1 MKDDQRI
8 QIEQLYLEMFEKL
21 MVYARCSLDNEDLAE
36 EAVQNTF
43 QIACQKPDEVCGSP
57 SPQGWLVLTLRN
69 TIRHMIS
76 SRATAKRIVETYLLS
91 QLKEEAVWEDP
102 VDLSRQYGD
111 IADTEEFRLLS
122 EMAIEGKTHKEIAL
136 SRGISI
142 QVCRKRM
149 QRAKEILRKKIQ
161 K

>member
-1 MKDDQRI
+1 MKDDQRV
-8 QIEQLYLEMFEKL
+8 QIETLYLEMFERL
-21 MVYARCSLDNEDLAE
+21 IAYARSSLENEDLAE

-43 QIACQKPDEVCGSP
+43 QIACQKPDELCNSP
-57 SPQGWLVLTLRN
+57 NPQGWLMLTLRN
-69 TIRHMIS
+69 TVRNMIS
-76 SRATAKRIVETYLLS
+76 SRATAKRIVEAYLLP
-91 QLKEEAVWEDP
+91 QFKEPAVWEDP

-111 IADTEEFRLLS
+111 IANTEEFKLLL
-122 EMAIEGKTHKEIAL
+122 EMAVEGKTHKEIAL

-142 QVCRKRM
+142 QTCRKRM